1 MISFTKKEL
10 ESIALLNPV
19 QANTNTVQMDV
30 LIAKAHRER
39 SAYISGLFAKG
50 FSKIALAYKTRRE
63 NAIAMEQLN
72 GMSNRELSDI
82 GIARCDIQHAVL
94 GEVATR
100 KTFRVAFKS
109 FVAPIVANYE
119 NWRLKRQG
127 YAQLMAM
134 DARQLS
140 DIGLTRGDIMAAVE
154 GKGVVLA
161 NDNAIAAANNNSGR
175 WAS

>member
-19 QANTNTVQMDV
+19 TVNNNSIPMDI

-39 SAYISGLFAKG
+39 SAFISGLIVKG
-50 FSKIALAYKTRRE
+50 FSKVATAYKTRRQ
-63 NAIAMEQLN
+63 NAIAMAQLHS
-72 GMSNRELSDI
+72 MSNRELSDI
-82 GIARCDIQHAVL
+82 GIARCDIHHAVL
-94 GEVATR
+94 GETDNG
-100 KTFRVAFKS
+100 KTPKVGLKALAALLVVK
-109 FVAPIVANYE
+109 YE
-119 NWRLKRQG
+119 AWRQKRQG

-134 DARQLS
+134 DSRQLS

-154 GKGVVLA
+154 GKGAVLA
-161 NDNAIAAANNNSGR
+161 NDNIVAANTNSGR

>member
-19 QANTNTVQMDV
+19 KAITKSAPMDV
-30 LIAKAHRER
+30 LIARAHRER
-39 SAYISGLFAKG
+39 SAFISGLVVKG
-50 FSKIALAYKTRRE
+50 FSKVATAYKTRRQ
-63 NAIAMEQLN
+63 NAIAMTQLH

-82 GIARCDIQHAVL
+82 GIARCDIEHAIL
-94 GEVATR
+94 GDTVNE
-100 KTFRVAFKS
+100 KTPKVTFKA
-109 FVAPIVANYE
+109 FVALLAVKYE
-119 NWRLKRQG
+119 AWRQQRQG

-134 DARQLS
+134 DSRQLS

-154 GKGVVLA
+154 GKVSVLA
-161 NDNAIAAANNNSGR
+161 NDNIVAANANSGR